1 MDYAESAKERLENH
15 WRAKLKVAV
24 VQYSENR
31 CIETKAT
38 YLGVLKTF
46 ADLVLRGEAP
56 VEA

>member
-31 CIETKAT
+31 CIETKA
-38 YLGVLKTF
+38 
-46 ADLVLRGEAP
+46 ARDIR
-56 VEA
+56 